1 MGQGLGD
8 AGQNSKHD
16 LNWTDEKL
24 LIPSHLAKGFELGEN
39 GRISGDLDFTDDDSD
54 DIMTQHEAERKASK
68 GRGAAGP
75 GRAAEKAA
83 VDAQSTNEVTQ
94 RTFNENEVIGDF
106 ARDWNGKIRDR
117 DQVLKSTHFR
127 DNEGHAVNEKG
138 YLIDEDNG
146 GIRSKYTFD
155 ILFEGD

>member
-24 LIPSHLAKGFELGEN
+24 LIPSHQARGFELGEN

-54 DIMTQHEAERKASK
+54 DIMSQHEAERKASK
-68 GRGAAGP
+68 GRGA
-75 GRAAEKAA
+75 EKAA
-83 VDAQSTNEVTQ
+83 ADAQSTNEVAIELQ

-106 ARDWNGKIRDR
+106 VRDWNGKIKDR

>member
-24 LIPSHLAKGFELGEN
+24 LIPSHQARGFELGEN

-54 DIMTQHEAERKASK
+54 DIMSQHEAERKASK
-68 GRGAAGP
+68 GRGA
-75 GRAAEKAA
+75 EKAA
-83 VDAQSTNEVTQ
+83 ADAQSTNEVTIELQ

-106 ARDWNGKIRDR
+106 VRDWNGKIKDR

>member
-16 LNWTDEKL
+16 LNWTDEKR

-54 DIMTQHEAERKASK
+54 DIMSQHEAERKASK
-68 GRGAAGP
+68 GRGA
-75 GRAAEKAA
+75 EKAA
-83 VDAQSTNEVTQ
+83 ADAQSTNEVTIELQ

-106 ARDWNGKIRDR
+106 VRDWNGKIKDR
-117 DQVLKSTHFR
+117 DQFLPQALNYCILLHIHFQSQGIQKFP
-127 DNEGHAVNEKG
+127 DNK
-138 YLIDEDNG
+138 
-146 GIRSKYTFD
+146 F
-155 ILFEGD
+155 